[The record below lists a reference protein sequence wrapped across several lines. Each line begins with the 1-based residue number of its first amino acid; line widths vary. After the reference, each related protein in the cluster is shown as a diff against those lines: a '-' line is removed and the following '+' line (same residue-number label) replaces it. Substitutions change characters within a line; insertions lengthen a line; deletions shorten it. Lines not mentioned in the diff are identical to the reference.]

1 MTKQSI
7 FMGSCVALLLSACG
21 GGGGGDSTPP
31 VTEAVPSA
39 AATDSEAA
47 TQYLVQ
53 LTETAPASTDRIEPI
68 AELPDKLA
76 IDDTSEP
83 RAAP

>member
-1 MTKQSI
+1 MTKQSML
-7 FMGSCVALLLSACG
+7 MGGCVALLLSACG

-47 TQYLVQ
+47 TRYLVQ
-53 LTETAPASTDRIEPI
+53 LTAVTPGSSDTLAAV
-68 AELPDKLA
+68 AELPDNLA
-76 IDDTSEP
+76 ADDTAEP
-83 RAAP
+83 RSVP

>member
-7 FMGSCVALLLSACG
+7 FLGSCVALLLSACG

-39 AATDSEAA
+39 AAADSEAA

-68 AELPDKLA
+68 TDLPDKLA
-76 IDDTSEP
+76 ADDTAEP
-83 RAAP
+83 RSVP